1 MKNILVYGFYNKSN
15 IGDDLFAEAFKNLF
29 PQYNF
34 IFINN
39 FNDVE
44 LLTRAD
50 AVFFGGGSFVYS
62 KINIDANLMPLLN
75 SKKIF
80 YIGIGVE
87 NNIHPDH
94 LSLMKNAKLIATRSS
109 FNFVKDI
116 NSNAIF
122 VPDIVYSLQKLVNKS
137 VKIDKS
143 VLIMPNI
150 YVVPKWND
158 AQWKH
163 SSWNYFKSEFSQF
176 LDVLISD
183 GFKINFLAMSSN
195 DTIHDHFASYEIMNM
210 MSNRNIRYQLD
221 DDYQSFADITKL
233 ISSYSLVITQR
244 FHGVVLSE
252 MCRVPYLGV
261 HHHDKLKNSIPHECD
276 SISYYG
282 INKQSLLDKFY
293 NQLNYKYNLE
303 IPVDFSIYQRL
314 IDTVDLLLNN

>member
-44 LLTRAD
+44 LLTKAD

-62 KINIDANLMPLLN
+62 KINIDVNLMPLLN

-109 FNFVKDI
+109 FNLVKDI

-210 MSNRNIRYQLD
+210 MSNRNIRYQLA

-233 ISSYSLVITQR
+233 ISSYSFVITQR
-244 FHGVVLSE
+244 FHGVVLAE
-252 MCRVPYLGV
+252 MCRVPYLGI

-293 NQLNYKYNLE
+293 NQLNYKYSLE